1 MRRGLNRS
9 LLLSLLFLPAVTTD
23 AYAQKIRVGWVYA
36 MGNAPVIVAEQK
48 GLFKKYGLDV
58 EVIEFTSGPL
68 LFQSLA
74 GQQIDIAYTGFP
86 PVTHWYARGL
96 KTTTVAKVNFGLSA
110 VLVRKDSGIRT
121 LADLKGKK
129 IASVRKG
136 SGLDALL
143 RGFVLTERAGL
154 RPETDVQIV
163 SMPPSNMGNALINRS
178 VDAAFMWEP
187 FTTQYLLAGET
198 KIIFDMNRE
207 EPRYPW
213 YVVVVQNDYLKK
225 HRDAVVRVLRA
236 HKAAIEFLN
245 SSETAGNDIIA
256 ARFRLGP
263 VPGGR
268 KVSGS
273 EIARQARQR
282 LGFEYRIGERD
293 LAFFDRQI
301 VWSRSLG
308 FLSGSFAARDL
319 VDLSLMHE
327 AEKDVPQRAVKP
339 KESRAR

>member
-1 MRRGLNRS
+1 MRRGLSRA
-9 LLLSLLFLPAVTTD
+9 LLLSLLFLPVITSN
-23 AYAQKIRVGWVYA
+23 AYAQKMRIGWVYA
-36 MGNAPVIVAEQK
+36 MGNAPAIVAEQK
-48 GLFKKYGLDV
+48 GLFKRHGLDV
-58 EVIEFTSGPL
+58 EVVEFTSGPL
-68 LFQSLA
+68 LFQALA
-74 GQQIDIAYTGFP
+74 GQQIDIAYIGFAP
-86 PVTHWYARGL
+86 AAHWYGRGL
-96 KTTTVAKVNFGLSA
+96 KTTTVAKVNFGQSA
-110 VLVRKDSGIRT
+110 MVVRKDSGIRT

-143 RGFVLTERAGL
+143 RGFILTERAGL
-154 RPETDVQIV
+154 RPEADVQIV
-163 SMPPSNMGNALINRS
+163 SMPPSAMGNALVNRS
-178 VDAAFMWEP
+178 IDAAFMWEP
-187 FTTQYLLAGET
+187 FTTQYLLAGDT
-198 KIIFDMNRE
+198 KIIFDMNQE

-225 HRDAVVRVLRA
+225 HRDAVVRALRA
-236 HKAAIEFLN
+236 HRAAVEFLN

-263 VPGGR
+263 VPGGN

-282 LGFEYRIGERD
+282 LGFDYRISERD

-308 FLSGSFAARDL
+308 FLSGSFSARDL
-319 VDLSLMHE
+319 VDLSLLRE
-327 AEKDVPQRAVKP
+327 AEKKP
-339 KESRAR
+339 VERDITPGQSRAH